1 MKVVTLSYKKE
12 TDPLMLLSS
21 GMIMIRSNWLAA
33 MRRVS
38 FLLILS
44 ALLFVQTGDA
54 APPVHDDTTGGYRVV
69 FKGCYSGTGKATV
82 TPRSVMIRATL
93 VDEKGNSVDF
103 TVQRIAVQNH
113 RFFDDVTIGGATI
126 SIAGRV
132 DPSGGPLRKA
142 RISFTFGAT
151 EVGYGRATGEHN

>member
-1 MKVVTLSYKKE
+1 
-12 TDPLMLLSS
+12 MLLSS
-21 GMIMIRSNWLAA
+21 GMIMIRCNWLAV
-33 MRRVS
+33 MRRVA

-44 ALLFVQTGDA
+44 SLMFVRTGDA

-69 FKGCYSGTGKATV
+69 FKGCYTGTGKATV
-82 TPRSVMIRATL
+82 TPKSVMIKAEL

-103 TVQRIAVQNH
+103 TVQKIPVENH

-132 DPSGGPLRKA
+132 DPSGGPLHKA
-142 RISFTFGAT
+142 RITFTFGAQS
-151 EVGYGRATGEHN
+151 VGYGRATGEHN